1 MTDETCA
8 HFWKI
13 RSPNGKTS
21 MGTCKL
27 CGEKRKFMNS
37 IEWTGWRQSIKNSSG
52 RAISKQAV
60 QSRRQD
66 GRFS

>member
-1 MTDETCA
+1 MTEATCT

-37 IEWTGWRQSIKNSSG
+37 IEWTGWRQSIKNTSRKKPTPKARSDG
-52 RAISKQAV
+52 QAATK
-60 QSRRQD
+60 
-66 GRFS
+66 